1 MAKLVKTH
9 HGKHTMPDKVA
20 YGMMA
25 AARQQG
31 SKNISSAPASKPAP
45 KPIKAAK

>member
-20 YGMMA
+20 YGMMG

-31 SKNISSAPASKPAP
+31 SKNISTAPSKPQ
-45 KPIKAAK
+45 KPIRKK